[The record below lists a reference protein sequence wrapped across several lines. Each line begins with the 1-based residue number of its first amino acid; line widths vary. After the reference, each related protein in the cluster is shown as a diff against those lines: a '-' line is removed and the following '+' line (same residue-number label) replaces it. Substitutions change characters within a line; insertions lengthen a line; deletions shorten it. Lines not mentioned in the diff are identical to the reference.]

1 MYLKFMARFW
11 NTLHQVFKTLHLTLI
26 LSINIGG
33 NIDSAHHGGHAKKAL
48 HEAVAFND
56 AVLKMDSM
64 TNDKDTLSVVTA
76 DHSQPMIIAGY
87 PGRGKDIL
95 GIFHHTVYLI
105 SIEW

>member
-1 MYLKFMARFW
+1 MSNKKSTFFLLSILPNSFS
-11 NTLHQVFKTLHLTLI
+11 LTLI
-26 LSINIGG
+26 YYYIGG
-33 NIDSAHHGGHAKKAL
+33 KIDSAHHGGHAKKAL
-48 HEAVAFND
+48 HESLAFND

-95 GIFHHTVYLI
+95 GMFDHI
-105 SIEW
+105 